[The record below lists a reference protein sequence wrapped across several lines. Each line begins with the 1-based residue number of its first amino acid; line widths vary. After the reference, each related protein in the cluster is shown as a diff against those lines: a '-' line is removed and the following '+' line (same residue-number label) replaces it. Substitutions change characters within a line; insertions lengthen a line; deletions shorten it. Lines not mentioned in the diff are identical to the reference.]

1 MPLKEQE
8 KNVKAKKQTNIING
22 FQVIEDECIWS
33 KTGMFQTRLCDNVYD
48 CRTCPFDR
56 AMQKTFS
63 ADPQK
68 KSAGWAKNAKDIYKW
83 TNIPCRHALTGR
95 VTAAKVCVN
104 NYECNHCAYD
114 QMIDD
119 EDMAFLDEKAACMKA
134 SGYLL
139 ADEQG
144 LHS

>member
-1 MPLKEQE
+1 MLLKQQ
-8 KNVKAKKQTNIING
+8 KNIVN
-22 FQVIEDECIWS
+22 
-33 KTGMFQTRLCDNVYD
+33 
-48 CRTCPFDR
+48 
-56 AMQKTFS
+56 
-63 ADPQK
+63 ADPQR
-68 KSAGWAKNAKDIYKW
+68 KSAGWAKNVKDIYKW
-83 TNIPCRHALTGR
+83 TNIPCRLALTGR